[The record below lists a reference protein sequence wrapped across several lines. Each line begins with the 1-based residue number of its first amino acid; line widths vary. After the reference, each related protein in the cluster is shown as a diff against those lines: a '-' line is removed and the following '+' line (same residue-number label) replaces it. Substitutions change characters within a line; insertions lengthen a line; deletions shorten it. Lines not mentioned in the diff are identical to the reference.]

1 MPAGCSPTPGFLA
14 DVAAHYARVARRGGA
29 DKGIIMTTRSK
40 GPGAGFG
47 WLTRGIDV
55 ARRHPRP
62 LLGGAGLLLVACLLP
77 SLATLPFQFHAMQP
91 GAQPNPVVFGG
102 LMLFSMLLG
111 LLVVPLYAGYLQ
123 VIDAAERGQRPRARD
138 IFKPYAQGQA
148 PRLIGYALVLMVV
161 FVALFALVLL
171 AAGGGL
177 VGWYMQAIAAQ
188 ANHLPPPGLP
198 AGFMSTFALLMV
210 LWLFLMGFYAI
221 SLGQVSLGNRSVLGS
236 IGDGV
241 TGALKNV
248 LPLLVFALSLTL
260 VWIVATIALVLLVLV
275 VGLLAKLVGMWLV
288 FVLAI
293 PLYILMVLAMYAVMF
308 GVMYHLWRDV
318 CGDDAAAGLAPAAI

>member
-1 MPAGCSPTPGFLA
+1 
-14 DVAAHYARVARRGGA
+14 
-29 DKGIIMTTRSK
+29 MTTRSK

-91 GAQPNPVVFGG
+91 GAQLNPVVFGG

>member
-1 MPAGCSPTPGFLA
+1 
-14 DVAAHYARVARRGGA
+14 
-29 DKGIIMTTRSK
+29 MTTRSK
-40 GPGAGFG
+40 GPGAGLG

-55 ARRHPRP
+55 AFRHPRP
-62 LLGGAGLLLVACLLP
+62 LMGGAGLLLVACLLP
-77 SLATLPFQFHAMQP
+77 SLATLPFQWHAMQP
-91 GAQPNPVVFGG
+91 GAQPNPVMFGG

-123 VIDAAERGQRPRARD
+123 MVDAAARGQRPHARD

-148 PRLIGYALVLMVV
+148 PRLMGYALVLMAV

-210 LWLFLMGFYAI
+210 LWLFMMGFYAI
-221 SLGQVSLGNRSVLGS
+221 SLGQVSLGNRSVFGS

-241 TGALKNV
+241 AGALKNV
-248 LPLLVFALSLTL
+248 LPLLVFALSLVL

-293 PLYILMVLAMYAVMF
+293 PLYVLMVLVMYAVMF
-308 GVMYHLWRDV
+308 GMMYHLWRDV
-318 CGDDAAAGLAPAAI
+318 CGDDAATGLAPAAV

>member
-1 MPAGCSPTPGFLA
+1 
-14 DVAAHYARVARRGGA
+14 
-29 DKGIIMTTRSK
+29 MTTRSK

-55 ARRHPRP
+55 AYRHPRP
-62 LLGGAGLLLVACLLP
+62 LLGGAGVLVVACLLP
-77 SLATLPFQFHAMQP
+77 SLAALPFQWHAMQT
-91 GAQPNPVVFGG
+91 GAQPSPAMFGG
-102 LMLFSMLLG
+102 LMLLSMLLS

-123 VIDAAERGQRPRARD
+123 VIDAAERGQRARARD

-148 PRLIGYALVLMVV
+148 LRLIGYALLLMVV
-161 FVALFALVLL
+161 CIVLIALVVL

-177 VGWYMQAIAAQ
+177 AGWYMQAMAAQ

-198 AGFMSTFALLMV
+198 AGFMSAFALLMV

-221 SLGQVSLGNRSVLGS
+221 SLGQISLGHRSVLGS
-236 IGDGV
+236 IGDGM

-248 LPLLVFALSLTL
+248 LPLLVFALSLLL
-260 VWIVATIALVLLVLV
+260 VWIVAMIAIVLLVLV
-275 VGLLAKLVGMWLV
+275 VGLLAKLVGMWLM

-293 PLYILMVLAMYAVMF
+293 PLYIVMVLAMYAVMF

-318 CGDDAAAGLAPAAI
+318 CGEDAAPGLAPAAI